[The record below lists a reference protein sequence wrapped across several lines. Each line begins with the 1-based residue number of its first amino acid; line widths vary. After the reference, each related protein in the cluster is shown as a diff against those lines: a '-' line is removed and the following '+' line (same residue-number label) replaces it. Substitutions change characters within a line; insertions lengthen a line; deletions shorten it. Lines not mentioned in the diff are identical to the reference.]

1 MGGEL
6 TREVRRVVIYPQK
19 KTPYLAFGCLITS
32 IVFFECKLV
41 RWRSIALVA
50 RLDKSSIETA

>member
-1 MGGEL
+1 MDEEL
-6 TREVRRVVIYPQK
+6 TREVRRVVIYPQNQ
-19 KTPYLAFGCLITS
+19 TPYLAFGCLINS

-50 RLDKSSIETA
+50 HLDKSSIETA